1 MEILILFTQENKG
14 KDIMLVYQT
23 STGIEMAQN
32 REIQYY
38 TNMLL

>member
-1 MEILILFTQENKG
+1 
-14 KDIMLVYQT
+14 MLVYQT

-38 TNMLL
+38 TNMLFYNFVHIAVI